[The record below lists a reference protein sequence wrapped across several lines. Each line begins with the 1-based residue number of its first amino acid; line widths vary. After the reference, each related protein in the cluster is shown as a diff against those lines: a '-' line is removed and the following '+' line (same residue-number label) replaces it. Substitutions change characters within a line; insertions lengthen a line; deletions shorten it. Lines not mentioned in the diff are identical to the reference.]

1 MFNLQDRIKGI
12 DTDRDY
18 HATRISI
25 RDKLLSQGF
34 IKSLVLP
41 YYLCQDY

>member
-12 DTDRDY
+12 DKDREY

-25 RDKLLSQGF
+25 RDKLLSQGS
-34 IKSLVLP
+34 KSQALIQNLT
-41 YYLCQDY
+41 LI